1 VEHARIDSRR
11 ATGNTSLP
19 RGRLAAYSIAELPV
33 SMISTSIALFLPAF
47 YTQDLGL
54 GMAAVGAVLMI
65 ARFWDVFTD
74 PVIGYLSDR
83 TRSRFGRRKPWVVGA
98 MPLAMLAIY
107 HLYFPP
113 ENPSNAYLLGWIV
126 LFWLGWTLFN
136 IPYFAWGAEL
146 STAYTERTRIT
157 GWRTMAG
164 LVGTVLAL
172 AVPAVSQQLFGWGGH
187 TGEIMWLV
195 GIIALVLMPLCT
207 GAAAAAVPERSDF
220 VPARMNVWA
229 GLRIM
234 WSNAPFR
241 RLLFAFS
248 FSSLA
253 VGLTTPLFV
262 LFVAHIILEPT
273 AAPKVVLCYFAG
285 NLIGVPLWIWL
296 AGRTDKHITWL
307 CSISLMG
314 VAFPQFVWL
323 GPGDVALAALLLFV
337 IGIGGG
343 NTQVVPSSMKADVID
358 LDALESGED
367 RAGLFFAAWS
377 TATKVVAALGVGISM
392 PILAW
397 FGFDPTIVNAP
408 EHLRAFQ
415 LYFSL
420 SPPVF
425 YLLSAMLVI
434 GYPITRNSHR
444 LIRERLEAAR
454 RATDGR

>member
-1 VEHARIDSRR
+1 MQGEETRNAP
-11 ATGNTSLP
+11 LP
-19 RGRLAAYSIAELPV
+19 RGRLAAYSVAELPV
-33 SMISTSIALFLPAF
+33 SMISTSVALFLPAF

-54 GMAAVGAVLMI
+54 GMAAVGTVLML

-74 PVIGYLSDR
+74 PLIGYLSDR
-83 TRSRFGRRKPWVVGA
+83 TRSRFGRRKPWVVA
-98 MPLAMLAIY
+98 ALPLAMLAVY
-107 HLYFPP
+107 QLYFPP
-113 ENPSNAYLLGWIV
+113 ADPGNGYLLGWVV

-146 STAYTERTRIT
+146 SSAYAERTRIT

-164 LVGTVLAL
+164 LIGTVLAL
-172 AVPAVSQQLFGWGGH
+172 AIPALSQQLFGWGGR
-187 TGEIMWLV
+187 TSEIMWMI
-195 GIIALVLMPLCT
+195 GIIALVLMPL
-207 GAAAAAVPERSDF
+207 GIGSAAVLVPERNDF

-229 GLRIM
+229 GLKIM

-253 VGLTTPLFV
+253 VALTTPLFV

-285 NLIGVPLWIWL
+285 NLLGVPLWMWL
-296 AGRTDKHITWL
+296 ANRTDKHITWL

-314 VAFPQFVWL
+314 LVFPQFVWL
-323 GPGDVALAALLLFV
+323 GPGDVALTALLLFV

-358 LDALESGED
+358 LDSVESGED

-397 FGFDPTIVNAP
+397 FGFDPKIVNDP
-408 EHLRAFQ
+408 EQLRAFQ

-420 SPPVF
+420 SPPLF
-425 YLLSAMLVI
+425 YLLSALLVI
-434 GYPITRNSHR
+434 GYPITRQSHGAIRAR
-444 LIRERLEAAR
+444 LAAAR
-454 RATDGR
+454 TPSAGG